1 MTAMWARPRA
11 PPAPSASAKV
21 FIRRGA
27 SRRACLLREFP
38 SFRRQRT
45 HQRGFRRGVCA
56 GGGAI
61 AHASN
66 NSLKD
71 RGNAEEIVSGIN
83 RKIGA
88 GVETGPPH
96 ISFDVIFKRRNSERG
111 QIVADQRAGSRLR
124 RR

>member
-21 FIRRGA
+21 FIRCGA
-27 SRRACLLREFP
+27 SRGACLLRELP

-45 HQRGFRRGVCA
+45 HQRSLRRGECA
-56 GGGAI
+56 SGGAV
-61 AHASN
+61 AHASDN
-66 NSLKD
+66 TLKD

-88 GVETGPPH
+88 RIAAGPPH
-96 ISFDVIFKRRNSERG
+96 ISFDV
-111 QIVADQRAGSRLR
+111 
-124 RR
+124 

>member
-11 PPAPSASAKV
+11 PPAPSASAKL
-21 FIRRGA
+21 FIRCGA
-27 SRRACLLREFP
+27 SRRACLPREFP
-38 SFRRQRT
+38 GFRRQRT
-45 HQRGFRRGVCA
+45 HQRSLGRGKRAC
-56 GGGAI
+56 GGAV
-61 AHASN
+61 AHASD

-96 ISFDVIFKRRNSERG
+96 ISFDVICKRRNSERG
-111 QIVADQRAGSRLR
+111 QIMTDQGAG
-124 RR
+124 